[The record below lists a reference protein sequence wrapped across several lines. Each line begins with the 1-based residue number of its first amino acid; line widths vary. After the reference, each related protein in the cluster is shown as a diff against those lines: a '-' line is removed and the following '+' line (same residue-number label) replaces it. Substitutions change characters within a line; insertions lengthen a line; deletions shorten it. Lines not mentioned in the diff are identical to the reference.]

1 MAIIS
6 QTELQRRLRKLE
18 NSSGTSSSGTANIKK
33 VGDHYEYE
41 DDWVYIAYASALTN
55 LSGGTI
61 PNQSDA
67 SDFQYTPFDSAGNLL
82 AYRGV
87 YTNKSIYASGDPT
100 DYTWEVINSGN
111 LTASS
116 QRYYTTSLSLLF
128 ELGTPDDPG
137 TGITWTQL
145 TSGNSA
151 PGNAI
156 WLAEQYTINS
166 IKSNWHIAPLKGN
179 DKSFIIAS
187 GTISGRDKPTLG
199 DSTWITDAVAVV
211 TAFTGVPYSNQKEF
225 GYGTAVT
232 IEYDN
237 GKLHGILKLSG
248 ANDVWVA
255 ASTFIDGD
263 LMVDGTVVADKIAAN
278 AITADKIGA
287 SAVTADK
294 ISVDGSIE
302 ITSSSGNVRAGIPN
316 TLPTDLDT
324 LTTSGFWLGVNDS
337 TGKFVVGNKDQ
348 RLHWDGTALSIKGR
362 MLTGENIISVDGSSV
377 ATQSFRVTSADI
389 TDTGDGDAT
398 GGTKSG
404 AGIAG
409 TNATTDIVYEWQTRI
424 EDTQTDK
431 HFYPSI
437 TATSP
442 YTLSNGISLEF
453 SLTDPGIGA
462 VYADGG
468 SASMYG
474 VGTIKSG
481 SDRYFYDGYA
491 VSYQP
496 LGTTVKF
503 SDPCAVFFRVTVTA
517 DDSVTPGWSA
527 LSFQAYASGTEEY
540 WSDTTTSSGV
550 VHTFDNTYESVQNIQ
565 ITPGIVD
572 VLNDV
577 GNGAVWFSEL
587 STTSVKIHSNAAST
601 CHVRAIGY

>member
-6 QTELQRRLRKLE
+6 ETELQRRLRKLE
-18 NSSGTSSSGTANIKK
+18 NDSGTSSSTANIKK

-41 DDWVYIAYASALTN
+41 NDWIYIAYVSALTN

-82 AYRGV
+82 AYRGS
-87 YTNKSIYASGDPT
+87 YTSKSIYASGDPT
-100 DYTWEVINSGN
+100 DYTWEAINSGN

-145 TSGNSA
+145 TSGNAA

-166 IKSNWHIAPLKGN
+166 IKSNWNIAPLKGN

-187 GTISGRDKPTLG
+187 GTKSGSNKPTLG

-237 GKLHGILKLSG
+237 GKLSGILKLSG

-287 SAVTADK
+287 NAVTADK

-302 ITSSSGNVRAGIPN
+302 ITSDSGSIRAGIPA
-316 TLPTDLDT
+316 TLPADLDD

-348 RLHWDGTALSIKGR
+348 RLYWDGSALSIKGR

-389 TDTGDGDAT
+389 IDSGDGDAT

-424 EDTQTDK
+424 EANQTDK
-431 HFYPSI
+431 HYYPSI

-453 SLTDPGIGA
+453 SLTDPGVGT

-474 VGTIKSG
+474 VGTSHPVSG
-481 SDRYFYDGYA
+481 RYFYDGYA
-491 VSYQP
+491 VSYQS
-496 LGTTVKF
+496 LGTTIKF
-503 SDPCAVFFRVTVTA
+503 TDTSVVFFRVTVIA

-527 LSFQAYASGTEEY
+527 LSLQAYASGTEEY
-540 WSDTTTSSGV
+540 FTISTNSSG
-550 VHTFDNTYESVQNIQ
+550 TTYSFTNTYESVENVQ
-565 ITPGIVD
+565 ITPD
-572 VLNDV
+572 S
-577 GNGAVWFSEL
+577 NGAVWFTEL
-587 STTSVKIHSNAAST
+587 DDTSVKIHSNAAST

>member
-6 QTELQRRLRKLE
+6 ETELRRRLLKLE
-18 NSSGTSSSGTANIKK
+18 KSGGSSSSGTANIKK

-41 DDWVYIAYASALTN
+41 NDWVYIAYASALTN
-55 LSGGTI
+55 LSGGVI

-100 DYTWEVINSGN
+100 DYTWEAISSGN

-156 WLAEQYTINS
+156 WLAEQYTINGVN
-166 IKSNWHIAPLKGN
+166 SNWSIAPLQGN
-179 DKSFIIAS
+179 DKTFLIAA
-187 GTISGRDKPTLG
+187 GAISTVMPTLG
-199 DSTWITDAVAVV
+199 DSTWITDSVAVV
-211 TAFTGVPYSNQKEF
+211 TAFTGKAYSNQKEF
-225 GYGTAVT
+225 GYGTVVT
-232 IEYDN
+232 IEYTD
-237 GKLHGILKLSG
+237 GKLSG
-248 ANDVWVA
+248 LYKLSGSTDTWV
-255 ASTFIDGD
+255 SPGTFIDGD
-263 LMVDGTVVADKIAAN
+263 LMVDGTIRADAIAAN

-287 SAVTADK
+287 NAVTANK

-302 ITSSSGNVRAGIPN
+302 ITSASGNVRSGIPD
-316 TLPTDLDT
+316 TLPTDLDS
-324 LTTSGFWLGVNDS
+324 LTTSGFWLGVDDS
-337 TGKFVVGNKDQ
+337 AGKFVVGNKDQ
-348 RLHWDGTALSIKGR
+348 RLYWDGTGLSIKGR

-377 ATQSFRVTSADI
+377 ATQSFRVVSNDI
-389 TDTGDGDAT
+389 TDTGDGYAT

-409 TNATTDIVYEWQTRI
+409 TNATTDITYEWQYNI
-424 EDTQTDK
+424 DSTQIDK
-431 HFYPSI
+431 HYYPSI

-442 YTLSNGISLEF
+442 YTISNGISLEF
-453 SLTDPGIGA
+453 SLVDPGVGT
-462 VYADGG
+462 VYSDGG

-474 VGTIKSG
+474 VGTSHPVSG
-481 SDRYFYDGYA
+481 NYFYDGYA
-491 VSYQP
+491 VSYQS

-503 SDPCAVFFRVTVTA
+503 ADPCTVFFKVTVTA
-517 DDSVTPGWSA
+517 DSSVTPGWSA
-527 LSFQAYASGTEEY
+527 LSLEAYASGTEEY
-540 WSDTTTSSGV
+540 FTISTNSSGV
-550 VHTFDNTYESVQNIQ
+550 AHTFDNTYESVQNVQ
-565 ITPGIVD
+565 ITPD
-572 VLNDV
+572 S
-577 GNGAVWFSEL
+577 NGAVWFTEL
-587 STTSVKIHSNAAST
+587 GTTSVKIHSNAAST